1 MNRPTALRLDESVCI
16 ACEACDDLVPE
27 LRTLGR
33 QVPVTDAAL
42 DAMAACPTGAIRWA
56 DAAPDAAAAAEAHAA
71 PDAAAPLEALSR
83 VSRRSDVTPAPSS
96 ERDPMQTIDVRS
108 IPPRDRHPLIFQT
121 FDALEAGDAFELV
134 NDHDPK
140 PLYHQLRAE
149 RDGQL
154 AWTYLVQGPELWR
167 VRIGRKAA
175 PEAAAEAAAP
185 TYRAHA
191 DLVGLLGEIQPESIV
206 SRQVVH
212 DDQVKV
218 TLFGFAA
225 GQELSEHTASK
236 PAILQVLSGEG
247 TFGLGGEVIDVRAGS
262 WAHMD
267 ANLPHTVTART
278 PLVLL
283 LTLIKASKLA

>member
-1 MNRPTALRLDESVCI
+1 MNRPTALHIDEALCIVCEE
-16 ACEACDDLVPE
+16 CFELVPE
-27 LRTLGR
+27 LRKHGAH
-33 QVPVTDAAL
+33 VAASEVAL
-42 DAMAACPTGAIRWA
+42 DAMAACPTGAIRWV
-56 DAAPDAAAAAEAHAA
+56 DDP
-71 PDAAAPLEALSR
+71 P
-83 VSRRSDVTPAPSS
+83 T
-96 ERDPMQTIDVRS
+96 EREPMPTIDVRS
-108 IPPRDRHPLIFQT
+108 IPPRDRHPLIFDT
-121 FDALEAGDAFELV
+121 FDALEPGASFELV

-154 AWTYLVQGPELWR
+154 DWTYLVQGPDVWR
-167 VRIGRKAA
+167 VRIGRMTPHESAE
-175 PEAAAEAAAP
+175 PELPA
-185 TYRAHA
+185 YRAHA
-191 DLVGLLGEIQPESIV
+191 DLEALIGDIQPDSIV
-206 SRQVVH
+206 SRQVTN
-212 DDQVKV
+212 DDHVKV

-247 TFGLGGEVIDVRAGS
+247 TFGLGNEVIEVHAGS

-283 LTLIKASKLA
+283 LTMIKAPRLA

>member
-1 MNRPTALRLDESVCI
+1 MNRPTALHIDEDTCV
-16 ACEACDDLVPE
+16 ACGSCFDLVPE
-27 LRTLGR
+27 LRTPGAE
-33 QVPVTDAAL
+33 VAVSDAAL
-42 DAMAACPTGAIRWA
+42 DAMAACPTGSIRWSGGA
-56 DAAPDAAAAAEAHAA
+56 TAHN
-71 PDAAAPLEALSR
+71 APLDPTLLDP
-83 VSRRSDVTPAPSS
+83 RRDADPDRPS
-96 ERDPMQTIDVRS
+96 EREPMQTIDVRS
-108 IPPRDRHPLIFQT
+108 IAPRDRHPLIFET
-121 FDALEAGDAFELV
+121 FDALEPGAAFELV

-154 AWTYLVQGPELWR
+154 DWTYLLQGPDTWR

-175 PEAAAEAAAP
+175 GAPAAATP
-185 TYRAHA
+185 TYRAHH
-191 DLVGLLGEIQPESIV
+191 DLVSLVGAIQPDSIV
-206 SRQVVH
+206 SRQVVN
-212 DDQVKV
+212 DDHVKV

-236 PAILQVLSGEG
+236 PAILQVLAGEG
-247 TFGLGGEVIDVRAGS
+247 TFGLGGEVVDVRAGS

-283 LTLIKASKLA
+283 LTMIKAPRLA